1 MPQDS
6 SQSDHDKDAIKASFR
21 VKRLDLLGYFSRM
34 LLAMLNV
41 PPAAEN
47 HNGREPAGPSTM
59 PLVLRTGSSFTNHSS
74 LPARHNLAKKRAL
87 DSSGESLSNMLSHR
101 PARPQRPVE
110 DAPAPPTIQAD
121 TTVRE
126 VAQFYIVFLWSVAKR
141 QEDVRGLRLQDQIS
155 ETMESLIRSF
165 PENERWMLP
174 ADWLRPEEY
183 LSSMDGRVASGKV
196 PALDNIRSAYIQA
209 LRTLMTRLEERLDD
223 STVKL
228 LFRLAARD
236 ALRERWRLASEYS
249 LLEAIPATYLRQ
261 LGSLS
266 ED

>member
-59 PLVLRTGSSFTNHSS
+59 PLVLRSGSSFTNHSP
-74 LPARHNLAKKRAL
+74 LPARHNLAKGRGAVTP
-87 DSSGESLSNMLSHR
+87 GESLSNMLSHR
-101 PARPQRPVE
+101 PARPQRPIE
-110 DAPAPPTIQAD
+110 NAPVPSKVQSD
-121 TTVRE
+121 TTIRE

-141 QEDVRGLRLQDQIS
+141 QEDVKGLRLQDHIT
-155 ETMESLIRSF
+155 ETMGSLIRSL
-165 PENERWMLP
+165 PDNDRWILP

-183 LSSMDGRVASGKV
+183 LSSIEGRVASGKA
-196 PALDNIRSAYIQA
+196 PALDNIKSVYTLA
-209 LRTLMTRLEERLDD
+209 LQTLMTRLEERLDD
-223 STVKL
+223 STVRL

-236 ALRERWRLASEYS
+236 AMRERWRFAGEYS
-249 LLEAIPATYLRQ
+249 LLEGIPAVYLRQ
-261 LGSLS
+261 LGSLC

>member
-59 PLVLRTGSSFTNHSS
+59 PLVLRSGSSFTNHSP
-74 LPARHNLAKKRAL
+74 LPARHNLAKGRGAVTP
-87 DSSGESLSNMLSHR
+87 GESLSN
-101 PARPQRPVE
+101 
-110 DAPAPPTIQAD
+110 
-121 TTVRE
+121 RE

-141 QEDVRGLRLQDQIS
+141 QENVKGLRLQDHIT
-155 ETMESLIRSF
+155 ETMGSLIRSL
-165 PENERWMLP
+165 PDNDRWILP

-183 LSSMDGRVASGKV
+183 LSSIEGRVASGKA
-196 PALDNIRSAYIQA
+196 PALDNIKSVYTLA
-209 LRTLMTRLEERLDD
+209 LQTLMTRLEERLDD
-223 STVKL
+223 STVRL

-236 ALRERWRLASEYS
+236 TLRERWRFAGEYS
-249 LLEAIPATYLRQ
+249 LLEGIPAVYLRQ
-261 LGSLS
+261 LGSLC